1 MTDGV
6 REWKRDWGGFESLSH
21 RESQLQPLVDESFTN
36 LGTCWWKG
44 SVEDEIADGF
54 VGDSHVGAE
63 FVYGEELVFG
73 FVEGSFDFQDQV
85 SAVAFTFS
93 GDELDVFR
101 VDADSGEAGFH
112 RFSFV
117 C

>member
-1 MTDGV
+1 MRLRLRLRLRLSLRWL
-6 REWKRDWGGFESLSH
+6 REP
-21 RESQLQPLVDESFTN
+21 QPPGILVDEWFSG
-36 LGTCWWKG
+36 L
-44 SVEDEIADGF
+44 VDEFADGF

-63 FVYGEELVFG
+63 FVDGEELVCG

-85 SAVAFTFS
+85 TAVALAFS

-101 VDADSGEAGFH
+101 VDADSGEAWFH
-112 RFSFV
+112 RFCFV